1 MANETEN
8 IKEKATEQTGNAEE
22 KPQEIL
28 YFAVRCSIK
37 GEPTIYTPPEFLKKF
52 KDFLVEPIT
61 EEELG
66 DDFWKATDW
75 MCLGRLS
82 GYVLTL
88 FGREKEFFSGKK
100 VEFLHKVQT
109 LVYACPKDAP
119 DTLFFYYKYPDIDEL
134 REYDKNN
141 SDEYSL
147 TKSQEEELDK
157 LVSEVE
163 KLLKEP

>member
-1 MANETEN
+1 MDKKN
-8 IKEKATEQTGNAEE
+8 IKEKTTEQTGNDEE
-22 KPQEIL
+22 KRREIL
-28 YFAVRCSIK
+28 YFTVRCSIK

-75 MCLGRLS
+75 MCLGRLY

-100 VEFLHKVQT
+100 VEFLHKVQP

-119 DTLFFYYKYPDIDEL
+119 DTLFFYYKWDIGEDNK
-134 REYDKNN
+134 DVNKKPTKM
-141 SDEYSL
+141 L
-147 TKSQEEELDK
+147 TKSQEKELDK
-157 LVSEVE
+157 LVSDIE